1 MLPGASRRDVLKA
14 LGGAAALAISGASA
28 RADASS
34 ASIPLRPL
42 GTTGVQVSLLGIG
55 GFHLGVPSRQEAI
68 RIVHEALDRGA
79 NFLDNCWDYNGGES
93 ERRMGEALRGSYRD
107 KAFLMT
113 KLDGRTRSA
122 AAAQLEQSLSRLG
135 TDRIDLVQIHEVIR
149 VSDPARVFAKD
160 GAIEALV
167 RAREQGK
174 LRFIGFT
181 GHKSPEI
188 HLAML
193 RAARDHGFRFDT
205 VQMPLNVMD
214 AHYDSFERRV
224 LPVLRSEAVGV
235 LGMKPMGGG
244 VILQSGAVS
253 AVDCLRYAM
262 SLPASVV
269 ITGCD
274 SLRVLRQAQSTAL
287 AFEPLS
293 ASEIEALLARTAHAA
308 GAGAYEKYK
317 TTNLFDGTA
326 RHPQWLDSV
335 RM

>member
-1 MLPGASRRDVLKA
+1 MLPEASRRDVLKA
-14 LGGAAALAISGASA
+14 LGGAAALAMSGASV

-34 ASIPLRPL
+34 GSIPLRPL
-42 GTTGVQVSLLGIG
+42 GRTGVKVSLLGIG
-55 GFHLGVPSRQEAI
+55 GFHLGVPGREEAI
-68 RIVHEALDRGA
+68 RIVHEALDHGA
-79 NFLDNCWDYNGGES
+79 TFLDNSWDYNGGES

-122 AAAQLEQSLSRLG
+122 AAAQLDQSLSRLG

-149 VSDPARVFAKD
+149 MSDVARVFAKD

-188 HLAML
+188 HLTML

-214 AHYDSFERRV
+214 AHYDSFERHA
-224 LPVLRSEAVGV
+224 LPVLRSEAIGV

-262 SLPASVV
+262 SLPASVI

-274 SLRVLRQAQSTAL
+274 SLRVLRQGLSTAL

-293 ASEIEALLARTAHAA
+293 ANEMAALLARTAEAA

-317 TTNLFDGTA
+317 TSELFDSTA
-326 RHPQWLDSV
+326 RHPQWLDSAG
-335 RM
+335 M

>member
-1 MLPGASRRDVLKA
+1 
-14 LGGAAALAISGASA
+14 
-28 RADASS
+28 
-34 ASIPLRPL
+34 
-42 GTTGVQVSLLGIG
+42 
-55 GFHLGVPSRQEAI
+55 
-68 RIVHEALDRGA
+68 
-79 NFLDNCWDYNGGES
+79 
-93 ERRMGEALRGSYRD
+93 MGEALQGSYRD

-122 AAAQLEQSLSRLG
+122 AAAQLDQSLSRLG

-149 VSDPARVFAKD
+149 ISDPVRVFAKD
-160 GAIEALV
+160 GAMEALV

-214 AHYDSFERRV
+214 AHYDSFETRV
-224 LPVLRSEAVGV
+224 LPVLRSEGIGV

-274 SLRVLRQAQSTAL
+274 STRVLRQALTTAL
-287 AFEPLS
+287 AFEPLG
-293 ASEIEALLARTAHAA
+293 EKEMQALLARTAEAG

-317 TTNLFDGTA
+317 TSDLFDGTV
-326 RHPQWLDSV
+326 RHPQWLGPDSAG
-335 RM
+335 R